1 MCSAVAPAVAA
12 RGVRVCA
19 AKYCVPLAPYEAGL
33 KVSQGYL
40 VFNMGNVLT
49 IE

>member
-19 AKYCVPLAPYEAGL
+19 AKYYVPLAPYEAGI
-33 KVSQGYL
+33 KISQGYS
-40 VFNMGNVLT
+40 VFDMGNVLT
-49 IE
+49 IQ